1 MNVYAS
7 LKTCALTIAVVL
19 AAGSCATT
27 SSVNGA
33 GFTPPITDAAGN
45 TVPGSIA
52 SLETVDLNGV
62 EQWILI
68 RGRDVSKPLL
78 LFLHGGPGATNMV
91 WRELFVTRELEENFI
106 VVLWD
111 QRGAGKSYS
120 PELREDEMRV
130 DDFIEDTVALTR
142 YLRGRFGKEKIFLL
156 GHSWG
161 SALGFLTMMRH
172 PEYGEMYHAYIAA
185 AEAANWNRRQT
196 MSFAWTL
203 GQARKNKQK
212 KAIRALEELQPFDPT
227 NRNHIEVKNRWL
239 GQMGGEYH
247 DAKLIQK
254 YMAHLNKALG
264 PEYTKADA
272 RKWTEGIEWSETT
285 VSPQILEAGYDLFED
300 LPKIDI
306 PVYFFV
312 GRYDYQ
318 TPGPLTAEYYEAVK
332 APAKELIWFEQSA
345 HYMIFAEPDKMTREL
360 IRISRSL
367 HEGS

>member
-1 MNVYAS
+1 MKVDRF
-7 LKTCALTIAVVL
+7 LKCCGLAIVVVL

-27 SSVNGA
+27 SSVKQA

-45 TVPGSIA
+45 TVPASIA

-68 RGRDVSKPLL
+68 RGRDVSNPVL

-120 PELREDEMRV
+120 PELSEDDMQV
-130 DDFIEDTVALTR
+130 GNFIEDTVALTR
-142 YLRGRFGKEKIFLL
+142 YLQGRFGKGKIFLL

-161 SALGFLTMMRH
+161 SALGFLTMIKH
-172 PEYGEMYHAYIAA
+172 PEYEEMYHAYIAA
-185 AEAANWNRRQT
+185 GEAASWNKRQT
-196 MSFAWTL
+196 MSFEWTL
-203 GQARKNKQK
+203 DQARKNNHK
-212 KAIRALEELQPFDPT
+212 KAIRALEKLEPFDPT
-227 NRNHIEVKNRWL
+227 DRNHIEVKNRWL

-247 DAKLIQK
+247 DAELIQK
-254 YMAHLNKALG
+254 YMAHLNEALG

-272 RKWTEGIEWSETT
+272 KNWMKGIEWSEKTM
-285 VSPQILEAGYDLFED
+285 SRQILESRYDLFED
-300 LPKIDI
+300 LPEIDI

-318 TPGPLTAEYYEAVK
+318 TPGPLTAEYYAAVR
-332 APAKELIWFEQSA
+332 APAKELIWFEESA
-345 HYMIFAEPDKMTREL
+345 HYTIFAEPDKMTREL
-360 IRISRSL
+360 IRISRDTTV
-367 HEGS
+367 E